1 MAIHRSRLNP
11 AWVRKWLIFGLV
23 VFAFGSWGLYD
34 ATVIYPRRGE
44 EDVSYRLNQYLA
56 AADKSGQI
64 TSVGVTG
71 DPKVALTQL
80 RGQDASLRTAAAN
93 DASAA
98 GRAAATELAKME
110 WLAALSRVGRLTEAR
125 TSSTNPELSN
135 ARETL
140 KTLNTQWTGKERPNP
155 LKDFDLPLQWLF
167 FGIGYVGAA
176 YFAWLI
182 LSRRSKVYT
191 WDDEAKR
198 LTLPKGVGGGR
209 SFTPADLV
217 EVDKRQWHKYYVTL
231 GTADGVKTTLD
242 LQSHV
247 PVEDWV
253 LEMEKIAFPE
263 SQEAPEKTG
272 EAEARPVDNEPPL
285 STGPGPGGL

>member
-11 AWVRKWLIFGLV
+11 GWVRKWLIFGIIVLG
-23 VFAFGSWGLYD
+23 FGTWGLYD
-34 ATVIYPRRGE
+34 ALVIYPKRGE
-44 EDVSYRLNQYLA
+44 EDVSYRLKEYLA
-56 AADKSGQI
+56 AADRSGQLSSASI
-64 TSVGVTG
+64 NG

-80 RGQDASLRTAAAN
+80 RGQEGSLRTSAN
-93 DASAA
+93 ESTATGRSAM
-98 GRAAATELAKME
+98 TELAKLE
-110 WLAALSRVGRLTEAR
+110 WLAALSRVGRLTEQR
-125 TSSTNPELSN
+125 TGALAPEFSKP
-135 ARETL
+135 AETL
-140 KTLNTQWTGKERPNP
+140 KALTTQWQGKERPKP
-155 LKDFDLPLQWLF
+155 LNDFDLPLQWLF
-167 FGIGYVGAA
+167 FALGYVGAA

-198 LTLPKGVGGGR
+198 LTLPGGKR
-209 SFTPADLV
+209 SMTPADLV

-231 GTADGVKTTLD
+231 GTADGAKTTLD

-263 SQEAPEKTG
+263 SQEASDRAAG
-272 EAEARPVDNEPPL
+272 ADAEARVVDNEPPL
-285 STGPGPGGL
+285 SMPPGPQV